1 MQTVR
6 KYGLYLVVLYFLACS
21 VFSADRISV
30 RDRINSSEYAV
41 LEDIYNNMGGKD
53 WGGFWLD
60 RPDALSWFA
69 VHIEGEEIE
78 RDPDTGDWYVSKEGN
93 VTGLALDYFSTLLT
107 GSLPD
112 SIGNLSK
119 LETLIIRSPNVTG
132 PIPETIGQ
140 LSELTLLSLD
150 GEFSGPLPEGIWDLT
165 NLETLALFGPGLTG
179 SLPEEIG
186 SLAKL
191 RHFTISNTKIS
202 GSIPSSIGQLTE
214 LRYLTLQISNLT
226 GSIPATLGNLE
237 NLKSLSLS
245 LNQLTGIIPDMF
257 GTMKELSQI
266 SLLGNYLTGGIPPS
280 IGGLKPDPDVYIRL
294 DLNCLD
300 LRTVPEIQAA
310 LPPDSTFR
318 YEPQDRCDP
327 PPVPDLCSTMMDV
340 VEDRV
345 QSNEKITVRFE
356 VENKGE
362 GDAEGYHV
370 YFYLMAHPSD
380 LFTESIY
387 LGKVWMPPLKG
398 GETSPIEEVQ
408 FDLPFTIKGLG
419 LRQQPNLFFV
429 GIHVD
434 AENAV
439 QETDEENNYQEY
451 EGIGYDWVFIHGPA
465 EIEMILFDA
474 HHIDHDGEGFEPGDT
489 MLVDWTLENVGYDD
503 SEPFTLEF
511 LLDPPIGS
519 NLSEKYLGLVEVD
532 GLESGGWD
540 LGEFYVDLPLNP
552 SDAYVPIGN
561 GVYMVKP
568 QVRPLWLESFEFW
581 NPYFTGDE
589 VYGDDIVM
597 MGVCTDVFS
606 QGLVVLDF
614 YDDIKPGDQV
624 IFEYRFK
631 NASQYPMTEEFT
643 IGVFLSTD
651 PIIDP
656 DTDMLVYT
664 KQVKRIGPN
673 TNVLVPAQVF
683 NLPPATDPFWAGGAL
698 PQTYYVGM
706 VIDLYGELTDC
717 DRSDNITTGL
727 GVGSFIA
734 RPFIPPTVRP
744 TPPNGN
750 GSVQAP
756 FTFKPRDRVELDCT
770 PGGRFQME
778 RLEGKPIAL
787 MEIIVEK
794 QSGSG
799 TIYFTADGSPPNPD
813 NYIYKLEIDPDDP
826 GPYSFLMSSGDGEL
840 RATFDMTGGMT
851 GGLLEVREGGPAK
864 PIPAESSILPANPN
878 SFYGASIAVSN
889 GSLGIA
895 PELYRTPTFT
905 YKFGAGLYDW
915 DGESWAKTQVS
926 ANIDSSNQN
935 YGVSNLGNIM
945 GLSDDFLVVGDS
957 REKKI
962 YIYDLGKTGWVPEVI
977 ALPELAIVT
986 DISMSGNRFAA
997 GIFNYNAAYE
1007 AAVVVY
1013 EWTGSEWETTVVNR
1027 VEGPSQG
1034 FGGRVSLSG
1043 DTLAVIDF
1051 NDPAG
1056 QTSHIFQLIDGVW
1069 TRTDRRSGNKTGYL
1083 TDYWI
1088 PVTTSGDVVA
1098 VGSPGN
1104 SSYPGI
1110 VHIYRR
1116 DGTSW
1121 NHSYL
1126 RPPEED
1132 AGEGMQFGDYVVLAG
1147 NRLAVSSTESISIF
1161 EDNGTGWDRIARIE
1175 GAFTRRQFAFDGEL
1189 LLIGSLR
1196 GGGGGDPTGKVYNIS
1211 ALGKEPPEPIP
1222 AELWPTYDI
1231 QIIGDAMQV
1240 DIHRHPGTDALR
1252 ILTMIS
1258 PNTHDWAQATADSTL
1273 IATDPDSGIETW
1285 RSIIPIEPDSPDT
1298 FVRVLV
1304 QE

>member
-1 MQTVR
+1 MT
-6 KYGLYLVVLYFLACS
+6 G
-21 VFSADRISV
+21 RISHGYCLLV
-30 RDRINSSEYAV
+30 LLVACNASAFAGISASERIPPGEYSA
-41 LEDIYNNMGGKD
+41 LQAIYDALDGPN
-53 WGGFWLD
+53 WGGFWWNN
-60 RPDALSWFA
+60 PNATSWPW
-69 VHIEGEEIE
+69 VEIEGEVIE
-78 RDPDTGDWYVSKEGN
+78 KDQFGNWYVKTPGN
-93 VTGLALDYFSTLLT
+93 VTAINLSPFNTMVS

-112 SIGNLSK
+112 AIGSFSK
-119 LETLIIRSPNVTG
+119 LESLIIDNSNVRG

-140 LSELTLLSLD
+140 LSNLEHLNLEGTFEDDLP
-150 GEFSGPLPEGIWDLT
+150 SGLWDLT
-165 NLETLALFGPGLTG
+165 KLRVLRIYSPYLTG
-179 SLPEEIG
+179 YLYPEIG
-186 SLAKL
+186 NLKKL
-191 RHFTISNTKIS
+191 EHLYIYGTKIT
-202 GSIPSSIGQLTE
+202 GDIPLSIGQLTE
-214 LRYLTLQISNLT
+214 LKYLYLRANDLT
-226 GSIPATLGNLE
+226 GSLPSTLSALTKLSTISLGYNRLSGSIPDFWDNFPD
-237 NLKSLSLS
+237 LKSVGLNNNQFQGEIPVSLGS
-245 LNQLTGIIPDMF
+245 LEYITG
-257 GTMKELSQI
+257 
-266 SLLGNYLTGGIPPS
+266 
-280 IGGLKPDPDVYIRL
+280 VYINVER
-294 DLNCLD
+294 NCLD
-300 LRTVPEIQAA
+300 TGNGPVITAA
-310 LPPDSTFR
+310 LQPESRFHYKD
-318 YEPQDRCDP
+318 QDDCAFADP
-327 PPVPDLCSTMMDV
+327 ADLCSTLMDV
-340 VEDRV
+340 VENRV

-356 VENKGE
+356 VENKGH

-380 LFTESIY
+380 MYTERKY
-387 LGKVWMPPLKG
+387 LGKVWMPPLKA
-398 GETSPIEEVQ
+398 GETSSIEEVQ
-408 FDLPFTIKGLG
+408 FDLPPTIKGLG
-419 LRQQPNLFFV
+419 IRPQPNLFFV
-429 GIHVD
+429 GMYVD

-439 QETDEENNYQEY
+439 RETDEKNNYQEY

-465 EIEMILFDA
+465 EIEMVLFDA
-474 HHIDHDGEGFEPGDT
+474 HHVDHDGEGFEPGDT

-568 QVRPLWLESFEFW
+568 QVRPIWLESFEFW

-624 IFEYRFK
+624 IFEYRYK

-651 PIIDP
+651 SVIDP

-664 KQVKRIGPN
+664 KRVKNIGPN

-826 GPYSFLMSSGDGEL
+826 GPYSFFMSSGDGEL
-840 RATFDMTGGMT
+840 RATFDMTGGIA

-864 PIPAESSILPANPN
+864 PIPAESSILTANPN
-878 SFYGASIAVSN
+878 SFYGASVAVSN

-905 YKFGAGLYDW
+905 YKFGSGLYDW

-926 ANIDSSNQN
+926 ANIDSSNRN

-957 REKKI
+957 RDKKI
-962 YIYDLGKTGWVPEVI
+962 YIYDRGKTGWVPEVI
-977 ALPELAIVT
+977 NLPELAIVT

-1013 EWTGSEWETTVVNR
+1013 EWTGSEWETIVVNR

-1132 AGEGMQFGDYVVLAG
+1132 AGEGMKFGDYVVLAG

-1189 LLIGSLR
+1189 LLIGSFR

-1211 ALGKEPPEPIP
+1211 ALGNPPPEPIP
-1222 AELWPTYDI
+1222 PELWPTYDI

-1252 ILTMIS
+1252 VLTMIS
-1258 PNTHDWAQATADSTL
+1258 PNTHDWAQATAESIL